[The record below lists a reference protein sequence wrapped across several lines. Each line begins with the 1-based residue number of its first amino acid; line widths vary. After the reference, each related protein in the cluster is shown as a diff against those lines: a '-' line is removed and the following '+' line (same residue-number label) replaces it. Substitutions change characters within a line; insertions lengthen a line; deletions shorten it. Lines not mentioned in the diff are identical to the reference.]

1 MLAVDSCQTGVEVCM
16 QESGKKLF
24 HVGLIPPLEGVV
36 VQASSEEFAALTLRF
51 FFVFFLQELDLF
63 PGEKPD
69 NTMKIT
75 GYSPVSKS
83 TGYKQDLCKR
93 EWRKMGRLG

>member
-1 MLAVDSCQTGVEVCM
+1 MHAGKWKKALSCGPDSSSGGSSGTGEFGGVCCPDF
-16 QESGKKLF
+16 K
-24 HVGLIPPLEGVV
+24 V
-36 VQASSEEFAALTLRF
+36 F
-51 FFVFFLQELDLF
+51 FCFFLQELDLF
-63 PGEKPD
+63 PGEKPY

>member
-1 MLAVDSCQTGVEVCM
+1 MLAVDSCQTGVEVCV

-36 VQASSEEFAALTLRF
+36 VQASSEEFAALTSRF
-51 FFVFFLQELDLF
+51 FFFVQELDLI

-75 GYSPVSKS
+75 GYSPVSRS
-83 TGYKQDLCKR
+83 TGYKQDLCK
-93 EWRKMGRLG
+93 

>member
-51 FFVFFLQELDLF
+51 F
-63 PGEKPD
+63 
-69 NTMKIT
+69 
-75 GYSPVSKS
+75 
-83 TGYKQDLCKR
+83 
-93 EWRKMGRLG
+93 